1 MSGQRTEALCREIA
15 RALPERPFGIEFWDG
30 GRVPP
35 SNGAGPTL
43 RFRSPAAISQVLRAP
58 GEVGLGRA
66 YVRGEID
73 VDDLDG
79 VIALLGRWEAP
90 PIGLATKARL
100 LAAALR
106 AAGFRRPPP
115 PPAAELRPPR
125 RMHTLRRDS
134 EAVRHHY
141 DVSND
146 FFRLFLDET
155 MTYSCA
161 LFEEGTE
168 TLAEAQH
175 AKLELICTKLDLQ
188 PGQRLLDIGCGW
200 GSFSMHAAREH
211 GVSVLGVTVSP
222 PQAELARERVREA
235 GLEDR
240 VEIRVQ
246 DYREIQDE
254 GFDAVASIGMVEH
267 VGEPNIDEYA
277 RVISRVLAP
286 GGKVLN
292 HGIVHLPWLGGKGH
306 KGGEFSR
313 RYVFPDGELLNLS
326 RSLAAFESAGFET
339 LHVEDL
345 HTDYAETLR
354 HWTQR
359 FDQHLDEAERIVGPE
374 RTRVWRLYLRAA
386 RNGFETAQIAV
397 YQVLCSRPLT
407 EPAASHPTGERHG
420 ETRRRVPTAAA

>member
-1 MSGQRTEALCREIA
+1 MSAQRSDALCREIA
-15 RALPERPFGIEFWDG
+15 RALPDRPFGLEFWDG
-30 GRVPP
+30 GRVLP
-35 SNGAGPTL
+35 SNGAAPTI
-43 RFRSPAAISQVLRAP
+43 RFRSPDAIASVLAAP

-79 VIALLGRWEAP
+79 VLALLGRWVP
-90 PIGLATKARL
+90 PPLSLATKARL
-100 LAAALR
+100 LAAGVR
-106 AAGFRRPPP
+106 ATGIRKPPP
-115 PPAAELRPPR
+115 PPAAELKPPR

-146 FFRLFLDET
+146 FFRLFLDPT

-168 TLAEAQH
+168 TLEEAQG

-188 PGQRLLDIGCGW
+188 PGQRVLDIGCGW
-200 GSFSMHAAREH
+200 GSFSIHAAREH
-211 GVSVLGVTVSP
+211 GVEVVGVTVSP
-222 PQAELARERVREA
+222 PQAELARQRVRDA

-246 DYREIQDE
+246 DYREIPDRD
-254 GFDAVASIGMVEH
+254 FDAVVSIGMVEH
-267 VGEPNIDEYA
+267 VGEQNIDEYA
-277 RVISRVLAP
+277 AVISRVLAP

-292 HGIVHLPWLGGKGH
+292 HGIVHLSWLNGKGYG
-306 KGGEFSR
+306 GGEFSR

-326 RSLAAFESAGFET
+326 RTLAAFEASGFET

-345 HTDYAETLR
+345 HMDYAETLR
-354 HWTQR
+354 HWTQN
-359 FDQHLDEAERIVGPE
+359 FDENLEEAERVVGPE
-374 RTRVWRLYLRAA
+374 RTRVWRLYLRTA
-386 RNGFETAQIAV
+386 RNGFETGQIAV
-397 YQVLCSRPLT
+397 YQVLCSRHLT

-420 ETRRRVPTAAA
+420 EARRRVPTAAA